1 MPIKM
6 VWYLYIKNSRN
17 ILYEL
22 LVFMWIISKRGV
34 YMEFNVKYS
43 YARNGE
49 VLESV
54 ESVEIDVP
62 KDVQKEE
69 LIRLI
74 CDEIREKTGHVG
86 VKYLYEVD

>member
-1 MPIKM
+1 M

>member
-1 MPIKM
+1 
-6 VWYLYIKNSRN
+6 
-17 ILYEL
+17 
-22 LVFMWIISKRGV
+22 
-34 YMEFNVKYS
+34 MEFNVKYS

-62 KDVQKEE
+62 KDIQKEE
-69 LIRLI
+69 LVRLI
-74 CDEIREKTGHVG
+74 CDGIREKTGHVG

>member
-1 MPIKM
+1 MG
-6 VWYLYIKNSRN
+6 WYLYIKNSRN

-22 LVFMWIISKRGV
+22 LIFMWIISKRGV

>member
-1 MPIKM
+1 MG
-6 VWYLYIKNSRN
+6 WYLYIKNSRN

-62 KDVQKEE
+62 KDIQKEE
-69 LIRLI
+69 LVRLI

>member
-1 MPIKM
+1 M
-6 VWYLYIKNSRN
+6 VWYLYIENSRN

-62 KDVQKEE
+62 KDIQKEE
-69 LIRLI
+69 LVRLI

>member
-1 MPIKM
+1 MG
-6 VWYLYIKNSRN
+6 WYLYIKNSRN

-54 ESVEIDVP
+54 ESVEINVP
-62 KDVQKEE
+62 KNVQKEE

>member
-1 MPIKM
+1 MG
-6 VWYLYIKNSRN
+6 WYLYIKNSRN

>member
-1 MPIKM
+1 MG
-6 VWYLYIKNSRN
+6 WYLYIKNSRN

-22 LVFMWIISKRGV
+22 LIFMWIISKRGV

-54 ESVEIDVP
+54 ESVEINVP

>member
-1 MPIKM
+1 M
-6 VWYLYIKNSRN
+6 VWYLYIENSRN

-22 LVFMWIISKRGV
+22 HAFAVIISKRGV
-34 YMEFNVKYS
+34 HMEFNVKYS

-54 ESVEIDVP
+54 KSVEIDVP
-62 KDVQKEE
+62 KDIQKEE
-69 LIRLI
+69 LVRLI

>member
-1 MPIKM
+1 MG
-6 VWYLYIKNSRN
+6 WYLYIKNSRN

-54 ESVEIDVP
+54 ESVEINVP

>member
-1 MPIKM
+1 M
-6 VWYLYIKNSRN
+6 VWYLYIENSRN

-22 LVFMWIISKRGV
+22 LVFMWIISKSGV
-34 YMEFNVKYS
+34 HMEFNVKYS

-62 KDVQKEE
+62 KDIQKEE
-69 LIRLI
+69 LVRLI
-74 CDEIREKTGHVG
+74 CDEIRDKTGHVG
-86 VKYLYEVD
+86 VRYLYEVD

>member
-1 MPIKM
+1 MG
-6 VWYLYIKNSRN
+6 WYLYIENSRN

-54 ESVEIDVP
+54 ESVEINVP

>member
-1 MPIKM
+1 M
-6 VWYLYIKNSRN
+6 VWYLYIENSRN

-62 KDVQKEE
+62 KDIQKEE
-69 LIRLI
+69 LVRLI

-86 VKYLYEVD
+86 VKYLYEVDY